1 VIGTLGGLIGL
12 GGAEFRL
19 PVLVGLF
26 QFSTLHAVVINLAV
40 SLVTVCS
47 SLIFRASSIPF
58 AQVADS
64 WPVILNL
71 LAGSLF
77 GSYIGV
83 HFATKINERMLNR
96 IVLVFLVFLV
106 FLGFVLISHGLI
118 APGSGGLEMAPVVR
132 ILLGVAAGSIVGEFV
147 GSYLLPYVSAHL
159 LKTVLGVI
167 LLISAVK
174 LFYRHKR

>member
-1 VIGTLGGLIGL
+1 MRFVWAFIASGVIGMLGGVIGL

-40 SLVTVCS
+40 SLVTVCF
-47 SLIFRASSIPF
+47 SLVFRASAIPL

-64 WPVILNL
+64 WPIIFNL

-77 GSYIGV
+77 GSYLGV

-96 IVLVFLVFLV
+96 IVF
-106 FLGFVLISHGLI
+106 GFFG
-118 APGSGGLEMAPVVR
+118 APRFGAYFPRFRVDGRRFGAGFRRSDAARSSCGYHHRRVQQHAWGGRRRTDHTHPVV
-132 ILLGVAAGSIVGEFV
+132 FV
-147 GSYLLPYVSAHL
+147 RG
-159 LKTVLGVI
+159 
-167 LLISAVK
+167 
-174 LFYRHKR
+174 